1 MTERTARRR
10 FATRGHRDSTPL
22 PPDHPA
28 MLGMRTL
35 YPSTVRSA
43 SSDEWV
49 LKSGINSTKLGDRI
63 NKGAW
68 RGSRLYSLKLEE
80 RKTCLATCAQLG
92 CCYGNHVGRKA
103 VRWNVDLKLYTR
115 LLVELDALS
124 YRHRTYAIRLH
135 DLGDFSSVE
144 YVQFWLDA
152 LKAHRGLRL
161 WGFTH
166 WSRTSKIGSLIE
178 RESKRWNRFRIRFS
192 DSHRGL
198 RTAHVIPDEGQ
209 QGWFRRGP
217 AETRSFICIAD
228 ATRPLKS
235 CGDCGFCITKQTEV
249 VFKRH

>member
-80 RKTCLATCAQLG
+80 RKTCPATCAQLG

-103 VRWNVDLKLYTR
+103 VRWNVDLKLYT
-115 LLVELDALS
+115 EPAPG
-124 YRHRTYAIRLH
+124 IC
-135 DLGDFSSVE
+135 
-144 YVQFWLDA
+144 
-152 LKAHRGLRL
+152 
-161 WGFTH
+161 
-166 WSRTSKIGSLIE
+166 
-178 RESKRWNRFRIRFS
+178 
-192 DSHRGL
+192 
-198 RTAHVIPDEGQ
+198 TA
-209 QGWFRRGP
+209 R
-217 AETRSFICIAD
+217 
-228 ATRPLKS
+228 
-235 CGDCGFCITKQTEV
+235 
-249 VFKRH
+249 